1 MHARQSE
8 IQKEENL
15 RLFWVRFRPQKIQ
28 SRHFMMHVVIVILI
42 CFKSQEGRAEDNCQ
56 QQSTEQTLATVG
68 LRPINSQRYS
78 ETAND

>member
-1 MHARQSE
+1 
-8 IQKEENL
+8 
-15 RLFWVRFRPQKIQ
+15 
-28 SRHFMMHVVIVILI
+28 MMHVVIVILI

-78 ETAND
+78 ETANDWNL